1 MGWTTVTHP
10 FHPLSGKRFRV
21 LKTRR
26 VGGRE
31 VLSLFDEG
39 HGTIALPREWTDHAP
54 PSPYATVLPTPPI
67 LDALGLLKL
76 RELVE
81 LIRKGVDDAQ

>member
-1 MGWTTVTHP
+1 MGWATVTHP

-39 HGTIALPREWTDHAP
+39 RGTLALPREWTDRTP
-54 PSPYATVLPTPPI
+54 PSPYDAALPTPPI
-67 LDALGLLKL
+67 LDALCLVKL

-81 LIRKGVDDAQ
+81 LIRKGVDDGK

>member
-1 MGWTTVTHP
+1 MGWVTVTHP

-39 HGTIALPREWTDHAP
+39 HGTRALPREWTDYAP
-54 PSPYATVLPTPPI
+54 PAPYATALPAPPI
-67 LDALGLLKL
+67 LDALCLVKL
-76 RELVE
+76 RALAD
-81 LIRKGVDDAQ
+81 LLRKGVDDGK

>member
-1 MGWTTVTHP
+1 
-10 FHPLSGKRFRV
+10 LSGKRFLI

-39 HGTIALPREWTDHAP
+39 HGPIALPREWTDQAPLSPHA
-54 PSPYATVLPTPPI
+54 AALQRPPI
-67 LDALGLLKL
+67 LDALCLVKL
-76 RELVE
+76 RELVD
-81 LIRKGVDDAQ
+81 LIRKGVDDAK